1 MTWHASTETLER
13 YAGGSA
19 SPAEAASLEPHLFE
33 CHQCRESLV
42 AVTPRATKERS
53 AAILAGII
61 DSVDAPQP
69 TFTEWIARRLGV
81 ADHVA
86 RLLGVTP
93 SLRTSWLA
101 GIVVTLAFAVV
112 ASDVRGGVA
121 TFLIVAPLLP
131 VAGVAAAFSRRVDAS
146 AEMSAVASTRASWLL
161 LIRTVAV
168 LATTLLFTGVAAL
181 LLPGNEW
188 EAAAWLLP
196 SLALSTSAVALS
208 TRIDPIIS
216 SAALAGAWIC
226 SCAATF
232 GPIARRIGTIGS
244 GSADELIT
252 RSLLFGPT
260 GQIVLGLV
268 AAVAITITVLQRESI
283 DIGSIA

>member
-1 MTWHASTETLER
+1 M
-13 YAGGSA
+13 
-19 SPAEAASLEPHLFE
+19 
-33 CHQCRESLV
+33 
-42 AVTPRATKERS
+42 PRATEERS
-53 AAILAGII
+53 AAILAGIV
-61 DSVDAPQP
+61 DTVDAPSP
-69 TFTEWIARRLGV
+69 TFIERIARRLGV

-93 SLRTSWLA
+93 SLRVSWLA
-101 GIVVTLAFAVV
+101 GIVVSLTFAVV
-112 ASDVRGGVA
+112 ASDVRGGVG

-146 AEMSAVASTRASWLL
+146 AEMSTVASTRASWLL
-161 LIRTVAV
+161 LIRTIAV
-168 LATTLLFTGVAAL
+168 LATTLVFTGVAAL

-208 TRIDPIIS
+208 TRIEPMIVA
-216 SAALAGAWIC
+216 AALAGAWVC
-226 SCAATF
+226 ACAATF
-232 GPIARRIGTIGS
+232 GPIARRIGAIGS
-244 GSADELIT
+244 SSADDPIG

-268 AAVAITITVLQRESI
+268 AAAAITITVLQRESI
-283 DIGSIA
+283 DIRSIA